1 MYFLYSVLFGLALLL
16 ASPYFLLKGLRH
28 NKYLHNLRARLGA
41 VPESL
46 RQAAPGALWVH
57 AVSVGEV
64 LAVAPLVKE
73 LRARFPA
80 RKLFVSTTTR
90 TGQEMAQRRLAC
102 DATFY
107 FPLDFAFACRRA
119 LEAIQPAMVVIAETE
134 IWPNFFRE
142 THRHGARL
150 LLVNGRLSD
159 RSFRGYRL
167 WRFFLRRALAQV
179 DFFLLQSAA
188 DASRLRELGALP
200 ERVAVGGNL
209 KFDLPEPT
217 PSELVAEL
225 ERLAQGAP
233 IVVAGS
239 TLAREEEHLLKALH
253 VSEQLK
259 GRRPVLVLAPR
270 HPERFEEVARWLEAR
285 GTNFVRRS
293 QSAAVGQPRQR
304 RGQWRTDGQR
314 PEVVLLDTMGELA
327 GAYGAATV
335 AFVGGSLVPA
345 GGHNPI
351 EPALWGKPVVFG
363 PSMENFRGIAG
374 ALLKVHGA
382 FQVRSPEE
390 LGILL
395 ATLLGDP
402 AACQRA
408 GAAARAA
415 IERERGATARCAD
428 RIAAL
433 LAGPPGAAA

>member
-1 MYFLYSVLFGLALLL
+1 MYFLYSVLFGLALVL

-28 NKYLHNLRARLGA
+28 NKYLHSLRARLGA
-41 VPESL
+41 VPEGL

-102 DATFY
+102 DGTLY

-119 LEAIQPAMVVIAETE
+119 LDALQPAIVVIAETE

-142 THRHGARL
+142 TRRHGARL

-188 DASRLRELGALP
+188 DASRLRELGAPP

-209 KFDLPEPT
+209 KFDLPEPA

-239 TLAREEEHLLKALH
+239 TLAREEEQLLNALH
-253 VSEQLK
+253 VSEQVK
-259 GRRPVLVLAPR
+259 GRRPILVLAPR

-293 QSAAVGQPRQR
+293 HSAAD
-304 RGQWRTDGQR
+304 GQWRTDGQR

-363 PSMENFRGIAG
+363 PSMENFRSVAG

-382 FQVRSPEE
+382 FQVRTPDE

-433 LAGPPGAAA
+433 LEPPPGAAA